1 MSALWARVINLRCLA
16 APLRPSNVDDARLP
30 LLEGRRNFR
39 SIIMMLIEE
48 TAVPYAALPLAKF
61 KSHLKL
67 GTGFA
72 EDSLQDA
79 VLESFLRAAIAAIEA
94 RTGKILIERAF
105 SWTLT
110 AWRDQM
116 GQALP
121 VAPVASITEMVMID
135 RSDVEEIV
143 DPARYRLEKDNQR
156 PRVRPNT
163 TLLPMIPTGGTVRLG
178 FNAGFSADW
187 DGLAAD
193 LGQAVLML
201 AAHYYEYR
209 HETGLG
215 DGCMPFGVT
224 SLIER
229 YRTVRIFAGAGQ

>member
-1 MSALWARVINLRCLA
+1 MSALWARVIKLRCLA

-30 LLEGRRNFR
+30 FLEGRRNFR
-39 SIIMMLIEE
+39 SFTMMLIEE
-48 TAVPYAALPLAKF
+48 SAVPFAALPLAKF
-61 KSHLKL
+61 KAHLRM
-67 GTGFA
+67 GTGFS
-72 EDSLQDA
+72 EGSLQDE

-94 RTGKILIERAF
+94 RTGKILIEREF

-110 AWRDQM
+110 AWRDQL

-121 VAPVASITEMVMID
+121 VAPINNIVEMVLID
-135 RSDVEEIV
+135 RLDVEEIV
-143 DPARYRLEKDNQR
+143 YSGRYRLEKDSQR

-163 TLLPMIPTGGTVRLG
+163 TLLPMIPSGGTVRIN
-178 FNAGFSADW
+178 FTAGFSVDW

-201 AAHYYEYR
+201 AAHYYEFR

-229 YRTVRIFAGAGQ
+229 YRTVRIFSGSSR